1 MKRRAYYTLK
11 ECAKVRRW
19 RSRRAAVAKHYGA
32 ETLASMPVVIGNAIP
47 KSGSHLI
54 NQVLSGLPQLGPFV
68 VTGFP
73 PLNRWEDNSKLSPE
87 QVLANIQ
94 RLQPGDIGYGY
105 LHCKPPYVEVLTQ
118 PGVAMVFVYRDPR
131 DVVVSAV
138 KYGAYMN
145 PKHPLHDYYWGEL
158 QKDEQRYNAVM
169 RGIED
174 PVYQY
179 SSIRVRYQNYI
190 EWLKQPGVL
199 CLRFEDLAT
208 KQVSTI
214 GSILDYL
221 ETKGFSPQVS
231 RQQAVDTLL
240 QALDPSRSGTYRK
253 GQPGS
258 WRSNFTANNV
268 EVFKD
273 IAGDILVQLGYEKD
287 MDW

>member
-1 MKRRAYYTLK
+1 MKPRLYYALK
-11 ECAKVRRW
+11 ERAKVSRW
-19 RSRRAAVAKHYGA
+19 RKRRAAVASQYGA
-32 ETLASMPVVIGNAIP
+32 ERLAGMPLVIGNAIP

-68 VTGFP
+68 ITGFP

-87 QVLANIQ
+87 QVLANIR

-105 LHCKPPYVEVLTQ
+105 LHCKPPYIEALTQ

-145 PKHPLHDYYWGEL
+145 EKHPLHNYYWDALEN
-158 QKDEQRYNAVM
+158 DEQRYNAIIQ
-169 RGIED
+169 GIED

-179 SSIRVRYQNYI
+179 SSIRVRYQSYI
-190 EWLKQPGVL
+190 DWLKQPGVL

-208 KQVSTI
+208 DQPAAISRV
-214 GSILDYL
+214 LDYL
-221 ETKGFSPQVS
+221 ETKGFTPQVS
-231 RQQAVDTLL
+231 RQQAVETLVD
-240 QALDPSRSGTYRK
+240 ALDPARSGTYRK

-258 WRSNFTANNV
+258 WRVNFTEHNV
-268 EVFKD
+268 EVFKQT
-273 IAGDILVQLGYEKD
+273 AGDILLQLGYEKD

>member
-1 MKRRAYYTLK
+1 MKRRPYYALK
-11 ECAKVRRW
+11 ERAKLRRW
-19 RSRRAAVAKHYGA
+19 RNRRKAVARKYGA
-32 ETLASMPVVIGNAIP
+32 DTLAGIPVVIGNAIP

-105 LHCKPPYVEVLTQ
+105 LHCKPPYIEALTQ

-145 PKHPLHDYYWGEL
+145 PKHPLHKYYWGEL
-158 QKDEQRYNAVM
+158 ESDEQRYNAIIQ
-169 RGIED
+169 GIED

-179 SSIRVRYQNYI
+179 SSIRVRYQSYI
-190 EWLKQPGVL
+190 DWLGQPGVL

-208 KQVSTI
+208 DQVTAI
-214 GSILDYL
+214 GRILDYL
-221 ETKGFSPQVS
+221 ETKGFRPRVS
-231 RQQAVDTLL
+231 RQQAVETLVG
-240 QALDPSRSGTYRK
+240 ALDPARSGTYRK

-258 WRSNFTANNV
+258 WRNNFTANNV
-268 EVFKD
+268 AVFKQT
-273 IAGDILVQLGYEKD
+273 AGDILVQLGYEKD

>member
-1 MKRRAYYTLK
+1 MRPRAYYVLK
-11 ECAKVRRW
+11 ERAKLRRW
-19 RSRRAAVAKHYGA
+19 RKRRQAVAGRYGA
-32 ETLASMPVVIGNAIP
+32 EALASMPVVIGNAIP

-54 NQVLSGLPQLGPFV
+54 NQVLSGLPQLGPYV

-87 QVLANIQ
+87 QVLANIR

-105 LHCKPPYVEVLTQ
+105 LHCKPPYTEALTQ

-145 PKHPLHDYYWGEL
+145 EKHPLNKYYWEQL
-158 QKDEQRYNAVM
+158 ENDEQRYNAII

-190 EWLKQPGVL
+190 GWLEQPGVL
-199 CLRFEDLAT
+199 CLRFEELAT
-208 KQVSTI
+208 EQEAAI
-214 GSILDYL
+214 GRVLDYL
-221 ETKGFSPQVS
+221 QTRGFTPAVA
-231 RQQAVDTLL
+231 RQQAVATLV
-240 QALDPSRSGTYRK
+240 QSLDPARSGTYRK

-258 WRSNFTANNV
+258 WKDNFTAENV
-268 EVFKD
+268 AVFKET
-273 IAGDILVQLGYEKD
+273 AGDILVQLGYEQD